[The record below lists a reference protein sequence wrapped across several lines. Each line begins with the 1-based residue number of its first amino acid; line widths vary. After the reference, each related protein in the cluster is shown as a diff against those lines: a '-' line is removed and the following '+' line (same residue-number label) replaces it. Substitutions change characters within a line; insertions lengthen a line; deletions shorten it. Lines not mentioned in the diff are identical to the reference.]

1 MPPLSVRPREP
12 EQNERPLC
20 LQIDRPGETFPGRA
34 FLALL
39 ICLALSIAPAHAGMF
54 SAPPPDAAASPF
66 DEALVY
72 VQQMQSQAYRAL
84 AKAATA
90 LQDQMTGAAAATL
103 VGLSF
108 FYGILHAL
116 GPGHG
121 KAVVT
126 SWLLAGERKL
136 RRGIGLAFLSA
147 AMQAITAIVLVG
159 ALAMIAGL
167 STRATMNAVPYVE
180 KASFAMVAMLGLWMI
195 WRALRVGSGHAHGG
209 SEHDGFEYEE
219 RAYDERHDHHGHSHT
234 LAPDQ
239 LDRIT
244 SRRESIAL
252 VLSVGLRPCSGAILV
267 LLFTAALGA
276 FWIGV
281 VGTLAMA
288 LGTAITVSSLG
299 FLTVA
304 SRALALRIV
313 GPGGSARVARIER
326 VLGFLGGLLVFAI
339 GVILFVTAVNAP
351 AGPFGL
357 S

>member
-1 MPPLSVRPREP
+1 MSVPSVFKSITL
-12 EQNERPLC
+12 ERPF
-20 LQIDRPGETFPGRA
+20 RVVP

-39 ICLALSIAPAHAGMF
+39 ICLAISIAPAHADMF
-54 SAPPPDAAASPF
+54 SAPPSDAAASPF
-66 DEALVY
+66 DQALVY

-84 AKAATA
+84 AKAATG

-126 SWLLAGERKL
+126 SYLLAGERKL

-147 AMQAITAIVLVG
+147 AMQAVTAIVLVG

-167 STRATMNAVPYVE
+167 STRATMNTVPYVE

-195 WRALRVGSGHAHGG
+195 WRALRGGFGHAHGHSG
-209 SEHDGFEYEE
+209 HDDFEYEE
-219 RAYDERHDHHGHSHT
+219 HAYDERHDHHGHGHSHT

-239 LDRIT
+239 LDRTT

-288 LGTAITVSSLG
+288 LGTAITVSGLG

-313 GPGGSARVARIER
+313 GPRGSARIAHIER
-326 VLGFLGGLLVFAI
+326 VLGVLGGLLVFAI
-339 GVILFVTAVNAP
+339 GVILFVTSVNSP